1 MAGYIRNDTTNNIAD
16 GNIINAAD
24 LDGEFDAI
32 ASAFTQSG
40 HNHNGDAQ
48 QGGEITKI
56 GPSQA
61 VVVSAGT
68 IQPATTNTID
78 LGVESLRY

>member
-32 ASAFTQSG
+32 ASAFTQGG
-40 HNHNGDAQ
+40 HNHDGTAQ
-48 QGGEITKI
+48 QGGPVSKI
-56 GPSQA
+56 GPSQQIE
-61 VVVSAGT
+61 V
-68 IQPATTNTID
+68 TNTT
-78 LGVESLRY
+78 LQPKTNNTKATNPL